1 MLEKVVADFMQDAL
15 DRGVVEL
22 VSASQQIGPA
32 SPNAPADSLN
42 SKNTAQNQIRSTLDR
57 DKLTGQILGP
67 DSINWI
73 ERGRPPFGVEPPPGT
88 KIPEGK
94 KLPPIAPLIAWM
106 RRQGIAPG
114 EENKAV
120 WGIRKNI
127 VKRGIKPRPFVRAAL
142 TDAGLIS
149 ISANAQTLA
158 GLVAVE
164 LGKDIV
170 KDLSK

>member
-1 MLEKVVADFMQDAL
+1 
-15 DRGVVEL
+15 
-22 VSASQQIGPA
+22 
-32 SPNAPADSLN
+32 
-42 SKNTAQNQIRSTLDR
+42 
-57 DKLTGQILGP
+57 
-67 DSINWI
+67 
-73 ERGRPPFGVEPPPGT
+73 
-88 KIPEGK
+88 
-94 KLPPIAPLIAWM
+94 M

-164 LGKDIV
+164 LGKEIV
-170 KDLSK
+170 KDVN

>member
-1 MLEKVVADFMQDAL
+1 MLEKVVADFIQDAL

-32 SPNAPADSLN
+32 SPKAPAESLN
-42 SKNTAQNQIRSTLDR
+42 SKNTAQNKIRATLDR

-73 ERGRPPFGVEPPPGT
+73 ERGRNPG
-88 KIPEGK
+88 G
-94 KLPPIAPLIAWM
+94 KLPPTAPLIDWM

-170 KDLSK
+170 KDLPK